1 MADSHSKR
9 AILAALRH
17 DPDFSGLDSLPP
29 LHSTAGRN
37 CIRWLDRGGLALILL
52 RALQNHSA
60 TTQISAAWR
69 DALSQRHERNVIRMR
84 DMVEEAR
91 RINSALLSHRVT
103 AAFMKGFTLIPDF
116 CEDPSLRHQ
125 VDFDLLVAP
134 KDAKTAAKA
143 LFSCGYYA
151 PRVNETG
158 ETCFLTP
165 LRHIPTANDDLYGVQ
180 LQRQVDL
187 HVSLW
192 QYCPWLPVQ
201 TPQDCL
207 EHTETRDIFGLQYLG
222 LSLQDKFLL
231 QVFHAFH
238 HSFRSWIRVSWLLEL
253 ANCLVKHQQ
262 NVHLWNGVIAR
273 AGNDGLSKS
282 IFAFVL
288 GLVQRLFLAPIP
300 SQLCSWTAEAV
311 TPRLLAWLDCFAV
324 EWAIS
329 DWPGSLNNLFLT
341 ADFIPNPGLRRQ
353 YWRSRF
359 LPKKASV
366 SLGPV
371 VVTSPKRLFQ
381 LQIARIRYVACRA
394 AVHLKDIAA
403 FPRQQFRWRR
413 ALESTRR
420 LKFDA
425 NC

>member
-17 DPDFSGLDSLPP
+17 EPDFSALGSLPP
-29 LHSTAGRN
+29 LHSAAGRS
-37 CIRWLDRGGLALILL
+37 CIRWLDHSGLALILL

-60 TTQISAAWR
+60 TTQISEAWR
-69 DALSQRHERNVIRMR
+69 NALGQRHKRNVIRMR
-84 DMVEEAR
+84 DMVEEAG
-91 RINSALLSHRVT
+91 RINSAFLSYRVT
-103 AAFMKGFTLIPDF
+103 AAFMKGFTLTPDF

-134 KDAKTAAKA
+134 KDTKAAAKA

-151 PRVNETG
+151 PCVNETG

-187 HVSLW
+187 HISLW
-192 QYCPWLPVQ
+192 QYCPWLPVE

-207 EHTETRDIFGLQYLG
+207 ERTEARDIAGLQYLG
-222 LSLQDKFLL
+222 LSLEDKFLL
-231 QVFHAFH
+231 QVLHAFH
-238 HSFRSWIRVSWLLEL
+238 HSFRSWIRVSWLQEL
-253 ANCLVKHQQ
+253 ANCLDKHQQ
-262 NVHLWNGVIAR
+262 NVHLWNRLIAR
-273 AGNDGLSKS
+273 AGNAGLSKS

-288 GLVQRLFLAPIP
+288 GLVQRLFHAPIP

-311 TPRLLAWLDCFAV
+311 TPRLLAWLNHFAM

-341 ADFIPNPGLRRQ
+341 ADFIPDAGLRRQ
-353 YWRSRF
+353 YWRSRL
-359 LPKKASV
+359 LPKKLSV

-371 VVTSPKRLFQ
+371 VATSPKRFFQ

-403 FPRQQFRWRR
+403 LPRQQFRWRR

-420 LKFDA
+420 LRFDA